1 MAMSASEQSLAS
13 FTSVSS
19 GTGPDSDKVRLRFS
33 YGGRIEQGV
42 DGMYKYH
49 GGHQYL
55 DSVPRTWSYADLMFR
70 LSEKVKDAVAVKY
83 QLPGEDLDPDSLI
96 SVTDNSDLQEMFDE
110 YVRALAQPGTPV
122 KTFRLR
128 VFLFRAQEDI
138 FMPEHLLAMSRNSS
152 ERDLGNSSAAGSEH
166 SGRRTSE
173 HEDEVG
179 ELRNGIQLGKRISWS
194 SFGSNV
200 SSASQHSTV
209 SKSSA
214 PKPPTQP
221 LKAMAL
227 DSPGGTDT
235 ASAWED
241 GFRAGQEASYFAEEC
256 MWEELL
262 MKKLNRA
269 TKYCSFSELCDPDED
284 VGGSSGELRADA
296 MAWVVKDEGHQ
307 EGQGSDGDTGMP
319 DAKRRPMLSV
329 PDRAPREY
337 EASIAYAQYANGDE
351 EDGQVGDGEKC
362 QPPFLPNLGSD
373 FGVVASQDEEQ
384 GEDHDRPGK
393 STATT
398 GVKLPSQLGS
408 DLGDDQSNLAPP
420 STTNNNGHLPAQR
433 LTAASGIVRARPP
446 PHRGPSYLLPGAG
459 PGVTYLGAHGHRH
472 VDHPV
477 DELLEQSMQYGSLT
491 PPSGMHSPTSPALHR
506 QWSGSSSKSQHSV
519 HYVPQEEVKQ
529 LCKIGEGAFG
539 EVSLATAPIFGKVA
553 VKWLK
558 ATKLGG
564 RHSPAFWQEAELLS
578 SLNHPNVIRFFG
590 VVVENVASH
599 NVVGIITEYMSG
611 GSMSALLHTP
621 PGLPL
626 PPVIPLR
633 RRAELALGAVNGM
646 AYLHELRI
654 VHFDLKPDNL
664 LLDGDLYS
672 ATNVKVADFGL
683 SKHKYTSYVSG
694 CKDLRGTLPY
704 MAPELVSDPDHVSEK
719 ADVWSMGIVLW
730 ELVARQVPYVELSPQ
745 QIVSGLMSG
754 CLRPDTPDWVE
765 DEWRLLV
772 ESCLV
777 VNPQHRP
784 SFREL
789 AARLER
795 VRDEAAFLA

>member
-1 MAMSASEQSLAS
+1 MAPSGLMTLSASSQSLQSVA
-13 FTSVSS
+13 SVSS
-19 GTGPDSDKVRLRFS
+19 GGPGDGDKIRLRFS

-42 DGMYKYH
+42 DGAYKYH
-49 GGHQYL
+49 GGQQYL
-55 DSVPRTWSYADLMFR
+55 DSLPREWSYADLMFR
-70 LSEKVKDAVAVKY
+70 LSEKMQHAVAVKY
-83 QLPGEDLDPDSLI
+83 QLPGEDLDPDALI

-110 YVRALAQPGTPV
+110 YMRALSMPGTPV

-128 VFLFRAQEDI
+128 VFLFRAQEDVY
-138 FMPEHLLAMSRNSS
+138 MPEKLQALSRGSS
-152 ERDLGNSSAAGSEH
+152 QRDLQISSGGGSQ
-166 SGRRTSE
+166 RLPSE
-173 HEDEVG
+173 PRYSENDDEVA
-179 ELRNGIQLGKRISWS
+179 ELRSELNVGKRVSWS
-194 SFGSNV
+194 SFGSTT
-200 SSASQHSTV
+200 SSASLQSAV
-209 SKSSA
+209 SKSSQKPPVLPTRPVA
-214 PKPPTQP
+214 PKD
-221 LKAMAL
+221 AVA
-227 DSPGGTDT
+227 
-235 ASAWED
+235 AWED

-256 MWEELL
+256 MWEEVL

-269 TKYCSFSELCDPDED
+269 TKYCSFSELCGPEEEAED
-284 VGGSSGELRADA
+284 AAAAASGNELSADA
-296 MAWVVKDEGHQ
+296 QEWFDTQAAGEADTVMA
-307 EGQGSDGDTGMP
+307 
-319 DAKRRPMLSV
+319 DAHRRPMLSV
-329 PDRAPREY
+329 RDRAPGDAPHAAPATDREALY
-337 EASIAYAQYANGDE
+337 SQPEEEEEEEGVGGGWEA
-351 EDGQVGDGEKC
+351 C
-362 QPPFLPNLGSD
+362 QAPYLPNLGSD
-373 FGVVASQDEEQ
+373 FGVVTESEEAAPKA
-384 GEDHDRPGK
+384 R
-393 STATT
+393 
-398 GVKLPSQLGS
+398 VKLPSQLGS
-408 DLGDDQSNLAPP
+408 DLGDDQSHVRVTPRPGQLG
-420 STTNNNGHLPAQR
+420 NGHNGYGKPP
-433 LTAASGIVRARPP
+433 TPPRP
-446 PHRGPSYLLPGAG
+446 GYLLPGAG
-459 PGVTYLGAHGHRH
+459 PGVTRLGMADGAHGGGGHQQH
-472 VDHPV
+472 TDHPV
-477 DELLEQSMQYGSLT
+477 DQALEAAMHHHPHGSMDLYS
-491 PPSGMHSPTSPALHR
+491 PPSPGLNR
-506 QWSGSSSKSQHSV
+506 QWSGSSSKSSHSV
-519 HYVPQEEVKQ
+519 HYVPQEEVKV

-558 ATKLGG
+558 ASKLGG
-564 RHSPAFWQEAELLS
+564 RHSPAFWQEAELLG

-590 VVVENVASH
+590 VVVESVAAQ

-611 GSMSALLHTP
+611 GSLSALLHTP
-621 PGLPL
+621 PGLQL

-664 LLDGDLYS
+664 LVDGDLYT

-754 CLRPDTPDWVE
+754 CLRPEIPDWVE
-765 DEWRLLV
+765 DEWRLLL

-795 VRDEAAFLA
+795 VRDEAAFLS